1 MRNFFINNMKFRMI
15 LSLVC
20 VLALMLFCMVRVAD
34 LSLYSVKTV
43 DNISNGYTVE
53 INDCRGNI
61 YDCKGEKITCE
72 KPLYYNVFL
81 PCDEAI
87 LKFAQIT
94 YGEERKEGLEKLRDK
109 KTVIIKKEQKINGIG
124 IYSYKSFER
133 YSNELGLEHLV
144 GYINAEGN
152 GVTGLEKAYND
163 ILLTGVNTEIF
174 FETSASGEFLLGA
187 EPIVKR
193 KKSKGDVY
201 LTIDKSIQKICN
213 EAATALKSGAVI
225 VTEAATG
232 KIRAMVSKPGF
243 DFYNLK
249 KFVKREDSP
258 LINRALN
265 AYSVGSVF
273 KPLVAAAMLETGKE
287 NFVFNCVGYSD
298 ILGIRFYC
306 NNHNGHGSMDLN
318 NAIANSCNT
327 YFYSAGTLVKPEV
340 FTEFSTILGFGKKIK
355 IADEIYAAKG
365 TLTSFEELKKSKANI
380 ANFAIGQGNI
390 ALSPLVL
397 CNLYSAIANGGF
409 YFMPHIVEGYI
420 ENQKYYKNEKQSKT
434 VVFSKKTA
442 NALKKYLINTVN
454 FGTGKKAKPDSCG
467 AAGKTATAQTG
478 RYINKKEIL
487 NAWFCGFFPED
498 KPKYV
503 IVILSENASSGSRD
517 CAPVFKRIADDIT
530 TSMKS

>member
-1 MRNFFINNMKFRMI
+1 MRNFFINNMKFRIIM
-15 LSLVC
+15 SLVC
-20 VLALMLFCMVRVAD
+20 VLSLMLFCVARVAD
-34 LSLYSVKTV
+34 LSLYSIKTV

-53 INDCRGNI
+53 INDGRGNI
-61 YDCKGEKITCE
+61 YDCNGEKITC
-72 KPLYYNVFL
+72 KKTMYYNIFL

-94 YGEERKEGLEKLRDK
+94 YGEERKNGLERLRDK
-109 KTVIIKKEQKINGIG
+109 KTVIIKKEQKISGVG

-133 YSNELGLEHLV
+133 YSNDLGLEHLV

-163 ILLTGVNTEIF
+163 ILITEINTEIF

-187 EPIVKR
+187 DPIIKR
-193 KKSKGDVY
+193 SKSKGDVY

-213 EAATALKSGAVI
+213 EATKSLKSGAVI
-225 VTEAATG
+225 VTETATG

-243 DFYNLK
+243 DVYNLK
-249 KFVKREDSP
+249 NFVEREDSP

-273 KPLVAAAMLETGKE
+273 KPLIAAAMLETGRG
-287 NFVFNCVGYSD
+287 NFIFNCVGYSD

-318 NAIANSCNT
+318 NAVINSCNT
-327 YFYSAGTLVKPEV
+327 YFYSAGALVKPEV
-340 FTEFSTILGFGKKIK
+340 FTELSEILGFGKRIK

-365 TLTSFEELKKSKANI
+365 ALTSLEELKKSKANI
-380 ANFAIGQGNI
+380 ANFSIGQGNI
-390 ALSPLVL
+390 VLSPLVL

-409 YFMPHIVEGYI
+409 YFMPQVVEGYT
-420 ENQKYYKNEKQSKT
+420 ENQKYYKTEKQSKT
-434 VVFSKKTA
+434 VVFSKETA
-442 NALKKYLINTVN
+442 NILKEYLINAVDS
-454 FGTGKKAKPDSCG
+454 GTGKNAKPDSCG

-478 RYINKKEIL
+478 RYNEEKEIL
-487 NAWFCGFFPED
+487 NAWFCGFFPENN
-498 KPKYV
+498 PKYIV
-503 IVILSENASSGSRD
+503 VILAENASSGSSD
-517 CAPVFKRIADDIT
+517 CAPVFKRIADNIT
-530 TSMKS
+530 ASMKS